1 MISLFVFNPFGLGTF
16 ISFIFETTNI
26 KIMRATFYLFLAA
39 LFLIA
44 CERGS
49 KQFKLQYEHQDVLYT
64 DKASIKDFEIQQDIY
79 VPAYS
84 DIYYETENKKTYLT
98 VILSLRN
105 ISFDDTLYFDRINYY
120 GSSGKLIREYID
132 KVLVLRPMESMEY
145 IVRAADKE
153 GGAGANFVV
162 SYRAKSNLKNHPYI
176 ESVMM
181 GNLDNYRFSFSS
193 PGVPVNN

>member
-1 MISLFVFNPFGLGTF
+1 MKVN
-16 ISFIFETTNI
+16 IF
-26 KIMRATFYLFLAA
+26 LFLVVI
-39 LFLIA
+39 FFTA
-44 CERGS
+44 CESDS
-49 KQFKLQYEHQDVLYT
+49 KQFRLNYEHKGLMYVE
-64 DKASIKDFEIQQDIY
+64 KESVKDYEIQQDIY

-105 ISFDDTLYFDRINYY
+105 ISFIDTIYFERINYY
-120 GSSGKLIREYID
+120 GSSGELIHEYID
-132 KVLVLRPMESMEY
+132 KVLVLKPMQSMEY

-162 SYRAKSNLKNHPYI
+162 SYRAKSSLKNHPYI

-193 PGVPVNN
+193 PGTPINK

>member
-1 MISLFVFNPFGLGTF
+1 MKVNILLLLV
-16 ISFIFETTNI
+16 IIF
-26 KIMRATFYLFLAA
+26 LS
-39 LFLIA
+39 A
-44 CERGS
+44 CESDS
-49 KQFKLQYEHQDVLYT
+49 KQFRLNYEH
-64 DKASIKDFEIQQDIY
+64 KDLMHIEKESVQNLEIQQDIY

-105 ISFDDTLYFDRINYY
+105 ISFTDTVYFERINYY

-193 PGVPVNN
+193 PGIKINN